1 MAIDRYKMCCRIVNT
16 VGLAVVILSTATVL
30 ALYSGVASIRKVE
43 GASMQPT
50 LHTGDKMF
58 VVKSK
63 EYNRGD
69 IIVFNSHKD
78 GTYVKRVIA
87 VAGDTVEI
95 RNGSVYIN
103 GEEQYEKYLIAQYT
117 KNGDTDGPIKI
128 PKGKYFVLGDNRE
141 VSADSRYKEVGLVDI
156 SDVVGRYIHSI

>member
-1 MAIDRYKMCCRIVNT
+1 MAIDRYKLCCRIVNT
-16 VGLAVVILSTATVL
+16 VGLAVVLLSATTVL

-69 IIVFNSHKD
+69 IIVFDSHKD

-87 VAGDTVEI
+87 VYGDTVEI
-95 RNGSVYIN
+95 KNGSVYIN
-103 GEEQYEKYLIAQYT
+103 GVEQYEKYLIAQYT
-117 KNGDTDGPIKI
+117 KNGDTDGPVKV
-128 PKGKYFVLGDNRE
+128 PKDKYYVLGDNRE
-141 VSADSRYKEVGLVDI
+141 VSADSRYKDIGLIDK
-156 SDVVGRYIHSI
+156 SDVVGKYIHSI